1 MDLTTPV
8 TIWSAQTSWVE
19 LIAVAF
25 GLLYV
30 WYMKKASLLAF
41 PFGIINVLIY
51 IYICFDARL
60 YAYATINLFYFIMS
74 VYGWYNW
81 TRKRE
86 GESALPISRCSKRS
100 LFINGLVMIL
110 SFLILWILLSRFTDN
125 PVPFWDALT
134 TSVYIIGM
142 WLTAQKKLENWIF
155 WIVGDVISIGL
166 FSSQGLYFSSFQFL
180 VFTVIAILGFM
191 EWRKKLTVITPDKV

>member
-1 MDLTTPV
+1 MDLTTPIMIGV
-8 TIWSAQTSWVE
+8 AQTSLLE
-19 LIAVAF
+19 LVAVAF

-51 IYICFDARL
+51 VYICFDARL
-60 YAYATINLFYFIMS
+60 YAYATINLFYFVMS

-81 TRKRE
+81 TRKRA
-86 GESALPISRCSKRS
+86 GETALPISRCSKRAH
-100 LFINGLVMIL
+100 LINGLVMIF
-110 SFLILWILLSRFTDN
+110 SFFILWILLFRFTDN

-142 WLTAQKKLENWIF
+142 WLTARKKVENWLF
-155 WIVGDVISIGL
+155 WIAGDVISIGL
-166 FSSQGLYFSSFQFL
+166 FASQGLYFSSFQFL

-191 EWRKKLTVITPDKV
+191 EWRKKLTVITPDQL